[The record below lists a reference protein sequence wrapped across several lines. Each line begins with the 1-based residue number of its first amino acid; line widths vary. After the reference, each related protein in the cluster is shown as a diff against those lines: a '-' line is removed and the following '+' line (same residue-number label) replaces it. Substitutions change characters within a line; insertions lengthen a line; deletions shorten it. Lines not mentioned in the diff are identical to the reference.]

1 MRGGERP
8 GVRACRAPSRA
19 HCRLFLCCHFQ
30 IWGASTRCEH
40 VGRSRPT
47 PPPASM
53 ATADAPPNVAIAD
66 DGYDRMVAKLK
77 REHAPNALPS
87 FRANPNPSFYV
98 SGPGTA
104 SVAAHLRADGL
115 GGCVVVK

>member
-1 MRGGERP
+1 M
-8 GVRACRAPSRA
+8 
-19 HCRLFLCCHFQ
+19 
-30 IWGASTRCEH
+30 
-40 VGRSRPT
+40 GRSRPT

-77 REHAPNALPS
+77 RKHAPNALPS